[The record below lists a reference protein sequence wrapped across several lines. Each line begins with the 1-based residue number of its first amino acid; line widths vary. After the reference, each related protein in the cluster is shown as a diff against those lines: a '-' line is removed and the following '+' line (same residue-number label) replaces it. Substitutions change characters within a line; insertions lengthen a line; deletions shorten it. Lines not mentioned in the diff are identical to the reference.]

1 MSDKMTVD
9 QAVNTINQLR
19 NQPSLSD
26 DEQKKLK
33 VAWGVLQAHTAP
45 IVYTAW
51 VGDVMM
57 GGGDTEDQAVAT
69 AVAMY
74 EREVGYGNG
83 PHQFPDKSALVGAIR
98 VTVGVLW

>member
-1 MSDKMTVD
+1 MMSRK
-9 QAVNTINQLR
+9 NCRL
-19 NQPSLSD
+19 LG
-26 DEQKKLK
+26 
-33 VAWGVLQAHTAP
+33 GVLQAYTAP

-57 GGGDTEDQAVAT
+57 GDGDTEDQAVAT

-83 PHQFPDKSALVGAIR
+83 PHQFPDKSALLGAIR
-98 VTVGVLW
+98 VTVDVLW